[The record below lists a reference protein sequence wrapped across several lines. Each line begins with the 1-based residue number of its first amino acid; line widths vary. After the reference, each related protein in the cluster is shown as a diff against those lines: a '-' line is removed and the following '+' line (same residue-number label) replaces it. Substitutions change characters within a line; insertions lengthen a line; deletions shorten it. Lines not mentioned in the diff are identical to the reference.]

1 MTDDAPKSLP
11 SDISQRLLNWTG
23 IRWVVTV
30 ARDVSGQTVAEA
42 ETERRDNLV
51 TDARADP
58 DVAAILAAFPGAKI
72 TDVRIAVAEQG
83 DDDDIDLDTVEDVP
97 GTPSEDD

>member
-1 MTDDAPKSLP
+1 
-11 SDISQRLLNWTG
+11 
-23 IRWVVTV
+23 
-30 ARDVSGQTVAEA
+30 
-42 ETERRDNLV
+42 V

-97 GTPSEDD
+97 GAPSDDD

>member
-1 MTDDAPKSLP
+1 MYKRQ
-11 SDISQRLLNWTG
+11 ISQRLLNWTG

-30 ARDVSGQTVAEA
+30 ARDVAGQTISEA

-72 TDVRIAVAEQG
+72 TDVRIAVPEQN
-83 DDDDIDLDTVEDVP
+83 DDEDIDLDAVVETP
-97 GTPSEDD
+97 GAPSEDD